1 VRFWVGE
8 ELPGVAATKER
19 YRLLHF
25 AEDSDTSGYFPALAK
40 YRNRKRYKMAF
51 ATLKPMA
58 AWLETFMH
66 ERDVATFSC
75 NAGSRLAYPAVILR
89 LARRLREGQ
98 SQIFHAHLFD
108 PSVVGL
114 TAAALAGVPCR
125 VLTRHYSNYHTR
137 INRPLHVKLDQWC
150 TARSHHVI
158 AVSNETAEH
167 LIGVE
172 GAPTSK
178 VTAIHNGID
187 FERIKPSGPG
197 ARQRV
202 RAELGLGDL
211 FTFLIAGRLHPEK
224 GYEHLFE
231 AVRLLKDREG
241 QPFVLLVAGRG
252 PFLERYQQRVSA
264 LGIADRVRFLGFRD
278 DLPDLMTSSDLFVLP
293 SVAESFGL
301 VLAEA
306 LYLGLAVVASR
317 VGGIPEIVDDGVDG
331 LLVAP
336 GDAQDLAAAMEAFLC
351 RKVILPG
358 LGAVAVEKVRKRFDF
373 EQMLKKY
380 EAIYEQLAEQNQ

>member
-1 VRFWVGE
+1 MTAGCGSGLRRRIVQ
-8 ELPGVAATKER
+8 
-19 YRLLHF
+19 F

-40 YRNRKRYKMAF
+40 YRDGDRYQMTF

-58 AWLETFMH
+58 PWLEAFM
-66 ERDVATFSC
+66 RDQDVATFSC
-75 NAGSRLAYPAVILR
+75 NARSRLGYPAVILR
-89 LARRLREGQ
+89 LARRLREEQ
-98 SQIFHAHLFD
+98 SEIFHAHLFD

-114 TAAALAGVPCR
+114 TAAALAGVPSR
-125 VLTRHYSNYHTR
+125 ILTRHYSNYHTR

-150 TARSHHVI
+150 TALSHRVI

-167 LIGVE
+167 LIRVE
-172 GAPTSK
+172 GAPASK

-187 FERIKPSGPG
+187 FERVKTSGPG
-197 ARQRV
+197 ARQRI

-231 AVRLLKDREG
+231 AIRLLKDRTSR
-241 QPFVLLVAGRG
+241 PFVLLIAGRG
-252 PFLERYQQRVSA
+252 PFLERYQHLVSA
-264 LGIADRVRFLGFRD
+264 LGIGDRVRFLGFRD
-278 DLPDLMTSSDLFVLP
+278 DLPDLMTGSDLFVLP

-306 LYLGLAVVASR
+306 LYLGLPVVASR

-331 LLVAP
+331 RLVTP
-336 GDAQDLAAAMEAFLC
+336 GDAGGLAVAMGAFLSGP
-351 RKVILPG
+351 INLPG
-358 LGAVAVEKVRKRFDF
+358 LGPVAVEKVRKRFDF
-373 EQMLKKY
+373 EQMLRKY
-380 EAIYEQLAEQNQ
+380 EAIYERVAEENQ